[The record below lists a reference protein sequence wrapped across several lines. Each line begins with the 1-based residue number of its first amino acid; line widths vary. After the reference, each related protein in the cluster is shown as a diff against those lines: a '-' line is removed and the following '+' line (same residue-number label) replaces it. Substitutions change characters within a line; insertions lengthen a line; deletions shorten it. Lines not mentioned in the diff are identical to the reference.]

1 MKGIILA
8 GGSGTRLY
16 PITQSVSKQALP
28 IYDKPMIYYPMSV
41 LMLAGIKDILII
53 STPRD
58 LPMFKEL
65 FGNGNHLGL
74 NIEYAVQ
81 EQPNGLAEAFIIGED
96 FIGDDKVALV
106 LGDNIFYG
114 YGFSERLQ
122 NAVEREEAT
131 IFGYHV
137 VDPQAFGVVEF
148 DKDFNVLSIEE
159 KPEVP
164 KSNYAVPGLY
174 FYDNDVV
181 EIAKNVE
188 PSERGEL
195 EITAVNNEYLRR
207 GKLKVELFGR
217 GMAWLDT
224 GTHKGLLEA
233 SNYVEA
239 VQTRQGLYI
248 ACLEEIAYRKGYID
262 KEQLL
267 DLAKP
272 LMKTEYGRY
281 LVKIADEDI
290 NDNQNIYEERLLK
303 SSVSTPA
310 QYIGRGF

>member
-16 PITQSVSKQALP
+16 PITKSVSKQALP

-41 LMLAGIKDILII
+41 LMLAGIRDILII

-58 LPMFKEL
+58 ITLFQEL
-65 FGNGNHLGL
+65 FEDGKPLGL
-74 NIEYAVQ
+74 NIQYKIQ
-81 EQPNGLAEAFIIGED
+81 EHPNGLAEAFIIGEE
-96 FIGDDKVALV
+96 FIDDDKVALV
-106 LGDNIFYG
+106 LGDNIFHG
-114 YGFSERLQ
+114 YGFSERLAK
-122 NAVEREEAT
+122 AVERDEST

-137 VDPQAFGVVEF
+137 SDPSAFGVVEF
-148 DKDFNVLSIEE
+148 DEQFNVISIEE
-159 KPEVP
+159 KPAQP

-181 EIAKNVE
+181 EIAKNVK

-224 GTHKGLLEA
+224 GTHRGLLDA

-239 VQTRQGLYI
+239 VQTRQGLYV
-248 ACLEEIAYRKGYID
+248 ACLEEIAYRKGYITN
-262 KEQLL
+262 EQLL
-267 DLAKP
+267 ELAKP
-272 LMKTEYGRY
+272 LLKTEYGQY
-281 LVKIADEDI
+281 LVKIANEV
-290 NDNQNIYEERLLK
+290 K
-303 SSVSTPA
+303 
-310 QYIGRGF
+310 

>member
-16 PITQSVSKQALP
+16 PITKSVSKQSLP

-41 LMLAGIKDILII
+41 LMLAGIREILII

-65 FGNGNHLGL
+65 FEDGSHLGL
-74 NIEYAVQ
+74 SIEYAVQ
-81 EQPNGLAEAFIIGED
+81 EHPNGLAEAFIIGEE

-114 YGFSERLQ
+114 YGFTGRLQ
-122 NAVEREEAT
+122 NAVERDEAT

-137 VDPQAFGVVEF
+137 VDPGAFGVVEF

-181 EIAKNVE
+181 EIAKNVK

-224 GTHKGLLEA
+224 GTHKGLLDA

-248 ACLEEIAYRKGYID
+248 ACLEEIAYRKGYIS

-267 DLAKP
+267 ELAKP
-272 LMKTEYGRY
+272 LMKTDYGKY
-281 LVKIADEDI
+281 LVKVSQENIVDEF
-290 NDNQNIYEERLLK
+290 EETRMLVE
-303 SSVSTPA
+303 S
-310 QYIGRGF
+310 I